1 MIREFKSEDMDNI
14 IKILNK
20 GFIFDESD
28 IKEISQDENKTL
40 LVYEDSEIKGF
51 VYLKPMN
58 IEEKAY
64 RVMVY
69 VDPDYRRKG
78 IGTALYNSIS
88 TKLEEV
94 KPNQLSSYFRVDKE
108 DPNEFY
114 RKLGYKKWWGFH
126 EAYYKGSYQPEVDLT
141 FVPYEDKHFGAY
153 SKLIQDCFYELRKEN
168 DIKPYIV
175 PFNEKDKEYLSNNKD
190 FIYVSLKEGE
200 LISAVFVKNGYL
212 DSITISP
219 SHQGNGLGKK
229 ATQFAIN
236 KALEQN
242 PNSVHLSVLVWNKKA
257 VKLYEDL
264 GFEIKQTVHFYRQLF
279 DIEF

>member
-1 MIREFKSEDMDNI
+1 MIREFRTEDMDNL

-28 IKEISQDENKTL
+28 IKEISKDENKTL
-40 LVYEDSEIKGF
+40 LVYEVGEIKGF

-64 RVMVY
+64 RIMLY
-69 VDPDYRRKG
+69 VDPDWRRKG
-78 IGTALYNSIS
+78 IGAALYDSIS
-88 TKLEEV
+88 KKLEEV
-94 KPNQLSSYFRVDKE
+94 KPNQLSTYFRVNEE
-108 DPNEFY
+108 DPNGFY

-126 EAYYKGSYQPEVDLT
+126 EAYYNGSVQPEVDLT
-141 FVPYEDKHFGAY
+141 FVLYEEKYFEAY

-175 PFNEKDKEYLSNNKD
+175 PFNEKDKEYFSNNKD
-190 FIYVSLKEGE
+190 FIYLSLKGDE
-200 LISAVFVKNGYL
+200 LISAVFVKDGYL
-212 DSITISP
+212 DSITVSP
-219 SHQGNGLGKK
+219 AHQGNGLGKK

-242 PNSVHLSVLVWNKKA
+242 PNSIHLSVLVWNKKA

-264 GFEIKQTVHFYRQLF
+264 GFEIKQTVHFYRQF
-279 DIEF
+279 CAIEF